1 MILLSG
7 AYCITFIGKE
17 QKLRLPKH
25 QHIFEKVHYVGKG
38 FSARVV
44 EYEFAD
50 LSLQVSPVGYMIR
63 SKVNKVNKSLITRFK
78 VQVHDSL

>member
-1 MILLSG
+1 MAQS
-7 AYCITFIGKE
+7 AFCITFIGKE

-50 LSLQVSPVGYMIR
+50 LSLQVSPVGWMIR
-63 SKVNKVNKSLITRFK
+63 SKFNKSLITRFK
-78 VQVHDSL
+78 LQVPDSL